1 MRTGFGSDV
10 GRRRENNED
19 SLFRDDQRG
28 LFAVADGMGGHPAG
42 DVAARE
48 AIAAV
53 ADRLTDD
60 EFDAC
65 GAVQALSDA
74 LIAAHEAVVAA
85 AEADPDKRGM
95 GTTAVVVH
103 VDEQAV
109 VTCSHIGD
117 SRAYVLTGGRLVR
130 VTEDHVFTPRGGGRL
145 LTQALGSSRT
155 VEPEAAEV
163 RVEAGDKVLLC
174 TDGLTDMVSDREI
187 RDILGQAAHPQ
198 TVCDELIAAALDAG
212 GLDNITCIV
221 IDV

>member
-10 GRRRENNED
+10 GRKRENNED

-48 AIAAV
+48 AIAAL

-60 EFDAC
+60 DFDTC

-74 LIAAHEAVVAA
+74 LVAAHEAVVAA
-85 AEADPDKRGM
+85 ARVDPDKRGM

-117 SRAYVLTGGRLVR
+117 SRAYVLTGGRLLR
-130 VTEDHVFTPRGGGRL
+130 VTEDHVTAREAGRL
-145 LTQALGSSRT
+145 LTQALGTSRT
-155 VEPEAAEV
+155 VEPDAAEV
-163 RVEAGDKVLLC
+163 RLEPGDKVLLC
-174 TDGLTDMVSDREI
+174 TDGLTDMVSEREI